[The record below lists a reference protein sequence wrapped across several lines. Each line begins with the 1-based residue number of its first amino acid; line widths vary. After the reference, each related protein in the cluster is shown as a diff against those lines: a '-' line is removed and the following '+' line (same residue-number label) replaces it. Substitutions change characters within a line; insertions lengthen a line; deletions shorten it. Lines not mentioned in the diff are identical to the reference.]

1 MRTADSTISTA
12 VYRDGQS
19 LSKSAVYI
27 TPLGFC
33 AVWLKT
39 NKSSQS
45 EHTFAYTSAHP
56 DAQPGRLEAFML
68 ADSNLRILRRIA

>member
-1 MRTADSTISTA
+1 MPTAESTISTA

-33 AVWLKT
+33 AVWLAAKRGVAG
-39 NKSSQS
+39 
-45 EHTFAYTSAHP
+45 EHEFAYTSAHP
-56 DAQPGRLEAFML
+56 DARPGRVESFVL